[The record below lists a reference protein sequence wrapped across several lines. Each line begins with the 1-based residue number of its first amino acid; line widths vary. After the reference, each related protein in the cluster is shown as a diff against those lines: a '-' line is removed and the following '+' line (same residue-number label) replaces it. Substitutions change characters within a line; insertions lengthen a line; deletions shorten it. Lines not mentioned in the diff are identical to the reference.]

1 MEVFFHIS
9 WRRSFGPDG
18 YCDQSIVDS
27 GALIGSGD
35 LECQHGCSGTISS
48 MAYRCTDFSTEED
61 WSFGEHHFTHVF
73 NGGPFITVGFTGGDW
88 LSPFDA
94 EWNIS
99 TTFSTTRRNDTGRIN
114 STPRAITAP
123 VLRLQAGCNHIIR
136 IPVYDPE
143 NDVVRCRWAEGTE
156 CAGIC
161 GGFPGA
167 ELDSES
173 CSITY
178 HANQGEGHRA
188 AAIMIE
194 DYLPGSTSPMSS
206 VGLQFLVLV
215 FNSRRRC
222 SVAPEFIPPTFMHG
236 SCVAIPS
243 GESFH
248 TMLIAVSGNSEDMI
262 AEIQTVSPAGMEK
275 SDLFHDEELNA
286 YYVNITWAP
295 EASQE
300 TRIHLFCFTATN
312 SAGLSSSQVCIE
324 LLPGHV
330 APAPV
335 QSTAT
340 PNFESVHPS
349 ETTWHI
355 NFDRDVKRPSS
366 MSYITFH
373 EADTGVIVHRIDTS
387 SSSEITF
394 EKGDEITI
402 APNHA
407 FEEKKEFYVN
417 FEQGVAIGLDG
428 CGPGNEPVTE
438 RGFWVFATLD
448 VTPPNIRFLVSP
460 RVSNVNISLSWESDE
475 EVTWECN
482 LSTDIQVFEV
492 ECSNG
497 FWNGFSLAGGS
508 YELVVSGTDTA
519 GNTGEAV
526 HAFTVDVILPIASI
540 TRHPAEFSNLQS
552 FRFQFRCNEICTF
565 QCQFHEGGND
575 EGGND
580 EPEVNAFSCNSGR
593 YTTPSLSH
601 GKQYTFSVT
610 ATDQVGNTG
619 ESVSHTWETDFEEPI
634 VFGVMNAS
642 TLCTGDL
649 SPASTGQA
657 QAVDNQTAV
666 VGIRFSDRRMS
677 CSIQRTWR
685 ATDSAGNVGFLVQYI
700 TLEFSIALN
709 FVPLVSVSCDSS
721 RNFVPVPQNTATV
734 QNPCRRPIDHSFE
747 DSVSEY
753 ICPITF
759 TRTWTVTD
767 RCDQQTASFDQTISL
782 YDLCPIDTCGRNET
796 PPHGIC
802 IRGRCSCNDPWF
814 GENCDTLIYSV
825 RVEPVNNSTL
835 LELEDYSETLILVQG
850 TPPVTWTLISAPDRM
865 TISQQTREIT
875 WRRSQAGNYQITV
888 EVRNQVSTERV
899 SWSVHVKPGY
909 NAFLDPVSEHLY
921 ARATAVELNGH
932 VEYIE
937 GNIVGNFLA
946 GVVPVTIEVSSCNGR
961 RELKVFTRRDGT
973 FSTIFYPV
981 ASEYGSYAAGAKH
994 PRASRATEQT
1004 AWDFLGMKAT
1014 PRTVQ
1019 LRDSTVAEFE
1029 KIFHNATILTNDGP
1043 RTLHGLK
1050 AVASLGSIQDL
1061 NAVIKLN
1068 GPSTLEPGESAYMD
1082 IEIKAEGALEATF
1095 PITLQT
1101 MEGVTLYITVNLKIA
1116 QILPRLVANPPSV
1129 NTRIVRGTFKNLEF
1143 NITNVGS
1150 IPAHMVR
1157 AVLPMT
1163 EFISLVSFGNSR
1175 QQTEGELTLGS
1186 GESATLSVLASA
1198 PPEQPLGDVSG
1209 QIVISSVETF
1219 RVIRFNLLVSSD
1231 ILMNLTVIVEDE
1243 YTYFAE
1249 GRPLLS
1255 NAAVRLVNNKRSIRE
1270 TLTTG
1275 DDGTVT
1281 FVNIPEDRYEIFVT
1295 GPNHVPVDRITIT
1308 SAEEPI
1314 YTVFLA
1320 RRAVTYS
1327 FTVVPTTFEEAYT
1340 VTLEADFET
1349 HVPIPVV
1356 TITPR
1361 ELSLEPYE
1369 LGLEDIIQYNITNHG
1384 LIRADDIGFELP
1396 DSHPFLKFTTDI
1408 EDIGSLDA
1416 LTSIIVPVKV
1426 TRIDGREKRNLASC
1440 VAALFYAVGVA
1451 YSYVCGDLQ
1460 TREASALLR
1469 GLSHFSDCGS
1479 GSGRRRPLQIV
1490 QPRSVNFPSSNV
1502 VRPGIEEVPYSTPT
1516 VINCKEC
1523 IMNFLRC
1530 FKLWPKFPLSDCI
1543 DDYRSG
1549 NLHFALQDSLKWLK
1563 CAFGYPQNLS
1573 ELFKALIVAGLTSA
1587 ARLTP
1592 AAPFAP
1598 KLICAACAL
1607 YTCFGSNGQSGGR
1620 NRRNIESTVRDMAEA
1635 WYPAYANILLSE
1647 EILGDTAWIENVKD
1661 AQWVSQVLNPI
1672 LSDESDMGT
1681 LISKQELL
1689 STLNYPPPEGATIE
1703 MVRKM
1708 TERLNNT
1715 LYGWNNG
1722 ILEPIDGENMASY
1735 GLVGNYT
1742 REVDLF
1748 NERLKEKGY
1757 PSFIEAYNAAAEQ
1770 FNMIEDFNEGGV
1782 CAIVRLQIEQELALT
1797 REAFLVKLEIE
1808 NKELS
1813 DLKQVQLEIII
1824 GDANS
1829 GTESTHLFS
1838 ISNET
1843 LSGSLASGEGGWTL
1857 PSGGSGATE
1866 WFIVPYSEAAPT
1878 EDQAYSIG
1886 GTLLYTVNNDSISI
1900 PLLPTRIIVMP
1911 DPSLVVHYFWEK
1923 FVIGD
1928 NPFTEEREPSVPF
1941 ALGVAI
1947 YNAGY
1952 GVAMNLHITSGQPE
1966 IIENE
1971 KGLLVTFKII
1981 GVNIGSES
1989 VNPSLAVDFGDI
2001 PANTTRVA
2009 RWLMI
2014 SSLQGEFKNY
2024 SASFEYMNPLGD
2036 PKLSVLDELEIH
2048 DLIRNVFIYQEDED
2062 DGILDFLVNDE
2073 SGLFDFPDA
2082 LYSSKTFTRY
2092 NVSIGAIESVRNVQ
2106 FEGFETQ
2113 EVRAISNYSGWVYFR
2128 FEDMRNVFSDTK
2140 RSINVT
2146 KPQNDVTVHLP
2157 PENAWITRE
2166 RQKNPGEVLPLYL
2179 HIFDYI
2185 EEAGEII
2192 YTLNPCTSD
2201 CPTDERPFER
2211 AAPPGKTNI
2220 SRVRQ

>member
-18 YCDQSIVDS
+18 YCDQSIIDS

-94 EWNIS
+94 EWNVS

-206 VGLQFLVLV
+206 IGLQFLVLV

-248 TMLIAVSGNSEDMI
+248 TMLIAVSGNSEDTI

-373 EADTGVIVHRIDTS
+373 EADTGVIIHRIDTS

-407 FEEKKEFYVN
+407 FEEKKEFYIN

-482 LSTDIQVFEV
+482 LSTDIQVLEV

-540 TRHPAEFSNLQS
+540 TRNPAEFSNLQS

-575 EGGND
+575 EGGNG
-580 EPEVNAFSCNSGR
+580 EPEVYAFPCNSGR

-634 VFGVMNAS
+634 VFGVMNAR

-685 ATDSAGNVGFLVQYI
+685 ATDSAGNVGFLVQHI
-700 TLEFSIALN
+700 TLEFNIALN
-709 FVPLVSVSCDSS
+709 FIPLVSVSCDSS

-782 YDLCPIDTCGRNET
+782 YDLCPIDACGRNET
-796 PPHGIC
+796 PTHGIC

-865 TISQQTREIT
+865 AISQQTREIT

-937 GNIVGNFLA
+937 GNIVEEFLA
-946 GVVPVTIEVSSCNGR
+946 GVVPVTIEISSRNGR

-1029 KIFHNATILTNDGP
+1029 KIFHNATIITNDGP

-1068 GPSTLEPGESAYMD
+1068 GPSTLEPGQSAYMD

-1270 TLTTG
+1270 TLITG

-1281 FVNIPEDRYEIFVT
+1281 FVNIPEDRYEIYVT
-1295 GPNHVPVDRITIT
+1295 GPNHVPVDEIIIT

-1327 FTVVPTTFEEAYT
+1327 FTVVPTTFEETYT

-1384 LIRADDIGFELP
+1384 LIRADDVGFELP
-1396 DSHPFLKFTTDI
+1396 DSHPFLEFTTDI

-1426 TRIDGREKRNLASC
+1426 TRIDGREKRNLGSC

-1451 YSYVCGDLQ
+1451 YAYVCGDLQ
-1460 TREASALLR
+1460 TRSASAVLR
-1469 GLSHFSDCGS
+1469 GFSQFSDCGS
-1479 GSGRRRPLQIV
+1479 GGRPYGVVSPSHRR
-1490 QPRSVNFPSSNV
+1490 FPSSND
-1502 VRPGIEEVPYSTPT
+1502 VRPSVRENSYSTPT
-1516 VINCKEC
+1516 TINCNKC
-1523 IMNFLRC
+1523 IFSALGC
-1530 FKLWPKFPLSDCI
+1530 LPVPIPFFGCA
-1543 DDYRSG
+1543 
-1549 NLHFALQDSLKWLK
+1549 HFAASLFLYEFSANDLADHAGWIG
-1563 CAFGYPQNLS
+1563 CILS
-1573 ELFKALIVAGLTSA
+1573 IVPGSSLLCIPAVLRDCLGVDTS
-1587 ARLTP
+1587 
-1592 AAPFAP
+1592 
-1598 KLICAACAL
+1598 I
-1607 YTCFGSNGQSGGR
+1607 GR
-1620 NRRNIESTVRDMAEA
+1620 RKRSLESTVREMVEA
-1635 WYPAYANILLSE
+1635 FHPMLQFTLLGIE
-1647 EILGDTAWIENVKD
+1647 VLGDERWIREVDDSN
-1661 AQWVSQVLNPI
+1661 WLSQVLRPT
-1672 LSDESDMGT
+1672 LSDESDLGT
-1681 LISKQELL
+1681 LISSVELANIL
-1689 STLNYPPPEGATIE
+1689 SVSPPQGATFE
-1703 MVRKM
+1703 MVEAM
-1708 TERLNNT
+1708 VERFNNT
-1715 LYGWNNG
+1715 LYGWING
-1722 ILEPIDGENMASY
+1722 ELEPMNGANMASFSAAQ
-1735 GLVGNYT
+1735 NYSQ
-1742 REVDLF
+1742 ELSVF
-1748 NERLKEKGY
+1748 NERLVMDGY
-1757 PSFIEAYNAAAEQ
+1757 PSFIEAYNGRADQ
-1770 FNMIEDFNEGGV
+1770 FNMVEDFSEDGV
-1782 CAIVRLQIEQELALT
+1782 CAVVRIRIEQEVALT
-1797 REAFLVKLEIE
+1797 REAFLAKLEIE

-1813 DLKQVQLEIII
+1813 DLQRVQLEFKITNVNT
-1824 GDANS
+1824 AVEA
-1829 GTESTHLFS
+1829 TLLFS

-1843 LSGSLASGEGGWTL
+1843 LSGALTSRVDGWTL
-1857 PSGGSGATE
+1857 PSSGSGAAE
-1866 WFIVPYSEAAPT
+1866 WLIVPFSEAAPT
-1878 EDQAYSIG
+1878 DDQDYNVG
-1886 GTLLYTVNNDSISI
+1886 GTLTYFVNNENISV
-1900 PLLPTRIIVMP
+1900 PLLPTRITVMP
-1911 DPSLVVHYFWEK
+1911 DPSLVIHYFWEK
-1923 FVIGD
+1923 YVIGD

-1947 YNAGY
+1947 HNAGY

-2073 SGLFDFPDA
+2073 SDLFDFPDA

-2092 NVSIGAIESVRNVQ
+2092 NVSTGAIESVRNVQ

-2185 EEAGEII
+2185 EEAGEIT